1 MDTGFV
7 ILTAVFAV
15 GLVIGYGIRA
25 WMSWRRR
32 RRHMF

>member
-1 MDTGFV
+1 METELV
-7 ILTAVFAV
+7 ILAAVFAV